1 MPTYERA
8 DLSKVIPAVQCTA
21 RKQNGEP
28 CRAKAARGANVCRVH
43 GGSAPQVKA
52 AAKRRLAQAADVLV
66 QRLLAFAL
74 DGDTTDNVA
83 LQAIIAALD
92 RAGLSVRQA
101 IEIGVDPAPWE
112 EVMTNITGIATISR
126 DESRAQRGLPAPDT
140 PALDPPHAMEIVEAE
155 LVPAQ
160 DGPTWAA
167 QEPTDGLN
175 GPDAP
180 DVPPE
185 PPQAATGALKGL
197 VSFEEAVT
205 ETQTRTRV
213 TRVRRLRQ

>member
-8 DLSKVIPAVQCTA
+8 DLSKVLPAVQCTA

-92 RAGLSVRQA
+92 RAGLSVKQA

-112 EVMTNITGIATISR
+112 EVMANITGIAVISR
-126 DESRAQRGLPAPDT
+126 DESRAARGLPAAPEL
-140 PALDPPHAMEIVEAE
+140 PALDPPPEVVDAE
-155 LVPAQ
+155 VV
-160 DGPTWAA
+160 D
-167 QEPTDGLN
+167 
-175 GPDAP
+175 GPDAFIWAP
-180 DVPPE
+180 TAPGT
-185 PPQAATGALKGL
+185 A
-197 VSFEEAVT
+197 
-205 ETQTRTRV
+205 
-213 TRVRRLRQ
+213 